1 MKNSITLSKN
11 QKMSRIVFV
20 FILFLFFIS
29 CTGKK
34 DPAQSTTPVKER
46 STGTKEE
53 PGRIPL
59 AVLERG
65 EEVYRK
71 HCMACHLKDASG
83 NPKMFP
89 PLISNKTVNGNPSK
103 LIGIVLN
110 GLAGEIEVNGEIYNQ
125 VMIPHNFLSDR
136 EIADLLTYVRVNFE
150 NSGGRISEE
159 EVRTVRAM
167 N

>member
-1 MKNSITLSKN
+1 MP
-11 QKMSRIVFV
+11 RIVFI
-20 FILFLFFIS
+20 FILSLFLIS

-34 DPAQSTTPVKER
+34 DPAQTTSTVKER
-46 STGTKEE
+46 SIGAKEE
-53 PGRIPL
+53 PARIPM

-71 HCMACHLKDASG
+71 HCMACHQKDG
-83 NPKMFP
+83 TGFPKMFP
-89 PLISNKTVNGNPSK
+89 PITNTKTVNGDLSE
-103 LIGIVLN
+103 LIGIVLY
-110 GLAGEIEVNGEIYNQ
+110 GLAGEIEVKGEIYNQ

-136 EIADLLTYVRVNFE
+136 EIADLLTYVKANFE

-159 EVRTVRAM
+159 EVRTVRAI

>member
-1 MKNSITLSKN
+1 
-11 QKMSRIVFV
+11 MSRII
-20 FILFLFFIS
+20 FIFSLSLFLIT

-34 DPAQSTTPVKER
+34 DPTHTTAPVIER
-46 STGTKEE
+46 GTEAKEE
-53 PGRIPL
+53 PARIPM

-71 HCMACHLKDASG
+71 HCMACHLKDGSG

-89 PLISNKTVNGNPSK
+89 PLINNNTVNGNPSK
-103 LIGIVLN
+103 LIGIVLY
-110 GLAGEIEVNGEIYNQ
+110 GLAGEIEVKGEIYNQ

-136 EIADLLTYVRVNFE
+136 EIADLLTYVKANFE

-159 EVRTVRAM
+159 EVRTVRAI